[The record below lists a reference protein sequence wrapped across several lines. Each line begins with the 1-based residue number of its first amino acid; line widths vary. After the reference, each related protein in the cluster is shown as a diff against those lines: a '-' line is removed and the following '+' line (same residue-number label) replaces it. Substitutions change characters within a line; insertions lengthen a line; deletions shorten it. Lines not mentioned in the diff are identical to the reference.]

1 MASFTITNYTDTSV
15 TIKVT
20 GITSGQEIRFYV
32 REDPDPGYSAAD
44 KTYTASATYMTRTLS
59 GLSPGKDYA
68 CNVKL
73 DGTTWIGVQYF
84 TTAESSVSVE
94 EWSWTSSNGNASAS
108 QTKSAYSAAAN
119 KGSTGKFSYLVW
131 NDMVDKVYEILDA
144 TDGAWNSKYASYS
157 ATKMSSSDKSLTA
170 KRFNS
175 LRYNI
180 GLHYSTGIGEVY
192 RGDTVYGWYFTTLA
206 NCINSWIGEL

>member
-15 TIKVT
+15 TMRVT
-20 GITSGQEIRFYV
+20 GLTVGQEVRFYV
-32 REDPDPGYSAAD
+32 REDPDPGYGAAD

-59 GLSPGKDYA
+59 GLSPETDYA

-73 DGTTWIGVQYF
+73 DDTTWIGTQYF
-84 TTAESSVSVE
+84 TTKSSVSVD
-94 EWSWTSSNGNASAS
+94 EWSWSTSNGNASTA
-108 QTKSAYSAAAN
+108 QTKAAYSAVTS
-119 KGSTGKFSYLVW
+119 KGSTDEFSYLVW

-144 TDGAWNSKYASYS
+144 TNDSWNSKYATYA

-170 KRFNS
+170 ARFNS

-180 GLHYSTGIGEVY
+180 GLRYSTGINEVAK
-192 RGDTVYGWYFTTLA
+192 GDTVYGWYFTTLA
-206 NCINSWIGEL
+206 NCINNWIGEL

>member
-1 MASFTITNYTDTSV
+1 MAQFTITNYTDTSV

-20 GITSGQEIRFYV
+20 GIKSGQEIRFYV
-32 REDPDPGYSAAD
+32 RKDPDPGYGAVD

-59 GLSPGKDYA
+59 GLSPETNYA

-73 DGTTWIGVQYF
+73 DDTTWIGTQYF
-84 TTAESSVSVE
+84 TTEESSVSVE
-94 EWSWTSSNGNASAS
+94 EWSWNSSNGSASAT
-108 QTKSAYSAAAN
+108 QTKSAYNAITN
-119 KGSTGKFSYLVW
+119 KGTTDGFSYLVW

-144 TDGAWNSKYASYS
+144 IGGSWNSKYASYS
-157 ATKMSSSDKSLTA
+157 ATKMSSTDKSLTA

-180 GLHYSTGIGEVY
+180 GLHYSTEIDEVY
-192 RGDTVYGWYFTTLA
+192 RGDTVYGRYFTMLS
-206 NCINSWIGEL
+206 NCINSWIGGL